1 MRRQRAGVTLVEV
14 MVATTIIAIVTSLMY
29 TGFAQTALNKRR
41 IESEVDRY
49 HEIRMGLERMAR
61 ELSMAYVS
69 SQLNP
74 NEALRPMLTAFVAKD
89 DGSGSRVD
97 FTSFSHR
104 RLYRDAHE
112 SDQNELGYFVTDNP
126 EDPSREVL
134 ARREQHR
141 IDDDPLTGGRVQ
153 ILIDDVVRLELSFL
167 DPISQEW
174 VTTWDTTQ
182 ATMQPARLPAQVL
195 IRVTVPNVRGE
206 GHEQTFATRASF
218 GIRYSLNHA
227 IYRTG

>member
-141 IDDDPLTGGRVQ
+141 IDDDL
-153 ILIDDVVRLELSFL
+153 
-167 DPISQEW
+167 
-174 VTTWDTTQ
+174 
-182 ATMQPARLPAQVL
+182 
-195 IRVTVPNVRGE
+195 NVC
-206 GHEQTFATRASF
+206 FC
-218 GIRYSLNHA
+218 
-227 IYRTG
+227 